1 MHTNIPQIN
10 CRLCYETEKVTI
22 MIKAIVF
29 DIDNTLVDFMK
40 MKQSSID
47 AAANAMID
55 AGINL
60 PLNEIKQHIDKIYKE
75 KGIEYQ
81 LVFDQLLIDYA
92 GKINHKILSAGIVA
106 YRRERESKL
115 IPYPHVTL
123 TLVGLL
129 KMGIKLGIVSD
140 APSREAW
147 LRLSSL
153 NLQHFFDHV
162 VTFDDTGE
170 RKPSPVPFNKIL
182 NLLAVEPEA
191 ALMVGD
197 WNERDI
203 VGAAKVGMKTAF
215 ARYGDVLHTKTTLAD
230 YELNDVNELLD
241 IVKKENGYL

>member
-1 MHTNIPQIN
+1 
-10 CRLCYETEKVTI
+10 

-29 DIDNTLVDFMK
+29 DIDNTLVDFIK
-40 MKQSSID
+40 MKQSSVD
-47 AAANAMID
+47 AAVYAMID

-60 PLNEIKQHIDKIYKE
+60 PFKEIKQHIEKIYEE

-81 LVFDQLLIDYA
+81 LVFDQLLLDYG

-106 YRRERESKL
+106 YRREREAKL

-162 VTFDDTGE
+162 ITFDDTGE
-170 RKPSPVPFNKIL
+170 RKPSPIPFNKIL
-182 NLLAVEPEA
+182 NLLNVKPEEA
-191 ALMVGD
+191 IMVGD
-197 WNERDI
+197 WAERDM

-215 ARYGDVLHTKTTLAD
+215 ARYGDVFNTKTTNAD
-230 YELNDVNELLD
+230 YELDDVIELLD
-241 IVKKENGYL
+241 VVKKENSII